1 MDSKYEISKL
11 SPTFDLLSYVK
22 LEVWAPWRWVLTR
35 HLTLMLPDFLLKLLG
50 NDKLH
55 QAFVGLFYKVG

>member
-11 SPTFDLLSYVK
+11 STTFDLLSYVK
-22 LEVWAPWRWVLTR
+22 LEVWAPWVWTR
-35 HLTLMLPDFLLKLLG
+35 HLALMLPDFLLKLLG